1 MGTHLRLLGWLKPY
15 GGRLAAA
22 LLCMVLYAITTTV
35 TLGTVSPLIQVLFER
50 TGTSAAALPAGEARD
65 PARVEALAHE
75 PFTATNVVRWPDLVR
90 ARAERA
96 LTHARPLVAMERICL
111 FLLVVVIIKNA
122 TDYLQAYL
130 MVSVEQSALRDLR
143 NALHAHLQKLSL
155 SFYHARRTGNLMSR
169 LTNDFEYLRMALAA
183 STSTGV
189 KDGLTLI
196 GSLALAFY
204 ASGHLALLSLFI
216 LPPTGLALAVVGR
229 KMRRS
234 SAGAQERMGD
244 LNAQLQETLSGVRVV
259 KAFQAEAF
267 EQRRF
272 AAVNEA
278 FTRAYVRMRRVAS
291 AARPVSEVG
300 LVTVAVIML
309 WLGAR
314 EIFEHGGLAP
324 HRFVLFVMALL
335 ATVSPTRSLADVNA
349 NIQQGVAAAD
359 RVFTVLDTA
368 PDIADRPG
376 AVALDGFRDRVRY
389 EAVRFAYDGENPVL
403 DGLDFELRHGEVVA
417 LVGSSGAGK
426 STAMDLLPR
435 FYDPSAGRVTID
447 GRDLRDVTLVSL
459 RAQLGI
465 VTQET
470 FLFHDTVRANIA
482 YGLSDVPDA
491 AVRAAAE
498 AAYAHDF
505 IARLPEG
512 YATVIGERGV
522 TLSGGERQR
531 IAIARALLKNPP
543 ILLLDEAT
551 SALDTESERLVQAAL
566 ERLMRDRTV
575 LVIAHRLS
583 TVQHADRIVV
593 FERGRVAALGGHRE
607 LMEQDGLYRRLY
619 ELQFAG

>member
-1 MGTHLRLLGWLKPY
+1 VHTHFRLLGWLRPY
-15 GGRLAAA
+15 RRRLAAA

-50 TGTSAAALPAGEARD
+50 TGAQTGALPVPGGRD

-75 PFTATNVVRWPDLVR
+75 PFTGANVVRWPDLVR
-90 ARAERA
+90 ARAERT
-96 LTHARPLVAMERICL
+96 LTHARPLVAMERICVFL
-111 FLLVVVIIKNA
+111 FAIVLIKNL

-143 NALHAHLQKLSL
+143 DALHAHLQKLSL

-196 GSLALAFY
+196 GSLGLAFY
-204 ASGHLALLSLFI
+204 ASGRLALLSLFI

-234 SAGAQERMGD
+234 STGAQERMGD

-324 HRFVLFVMALL
+324 HRFILFVMALL
-335 ATVSPTRSLADVNA
+335 ATVSPIRSLADVNA

-359 RVFTVLDTA
+359 RVFAVLDTQ

-376 AVALDGFRDRVRY
+376 AVTLDGFRDRVRY
-389 EAVRFAYDGENPVL
+389 ENVRFAYDGETAVL
-403 DGLDFELRHGEVVA
+403 DGLDFEVRHGEVVA

-435 FYDPSAGRVTID
+435 FYDPTAGRVTID

-482 YGLSDVPDA
+482 YGLAGVPDA
-491 AVRAAAE
+491 VVHGAAE
-498 AAYAHDF
+498 AAYAHEF
-505 IARLPEG
+505 ITRLPDG
-512 YATVIGERGV
+512 YDTVIGERGV

-566 ERLMRDRTV
+566 DRLMRDRTV

-593 FERGRVAALGGHRE
+593 LERGRVVGFGGHRQ